1 MVKESMYTPQTLHRR
16 LIWGVGQEG
25 EGNVQTYRLPFY
37 GFRPR
42 LKVTRRTKK
51 RQNMSFAPK
60 VCQCL
65 HLPSVYII
73 PTLFRLLSPCSDFL
87 H

>member
-16 LIWGVGQEG
+16 LIWGVGQGG

-42 LKVTRRTKK
+42 LKVTGRTKK
-51 RQNMSFAPK
+51 DKICHLLPRYANVFIYP
-60 VCQCL
+60 VCN
-65 HLPSVYII
+65 PYTI
-73 PTLFRLLSPCSDFL
+73 PLAISLF
-87 H
+87 